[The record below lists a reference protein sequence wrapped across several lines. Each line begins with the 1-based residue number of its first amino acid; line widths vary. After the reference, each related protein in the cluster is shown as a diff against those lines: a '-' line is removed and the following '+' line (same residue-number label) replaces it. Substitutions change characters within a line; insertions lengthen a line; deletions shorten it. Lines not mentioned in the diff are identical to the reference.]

1 MIYEIPDTS
10 QIGRNSSEETHRDE
24 SSSLLI
30 TQEEQA
36 TTSLIQSDYGSTNQP
51 RNRPSLRQSFLRSI
65 WISFTINVAVI
76 LLSLLMII
84 LLYIDMNTSNVCFEQ
99 IKRNGTLPEG
109 TMKWILIGHDIEVIA
124 INLWFQCIL
133 IFLFGW
139 RKFMSRHYSTI
150 IVGFCVGCLVAI
162 YKTTLYLVKIDFTKT
177 YYRYPGN
184 FLFLVGVVYSSYLVA
199 SKISKIN
206 HTVVLTKVQIVI
218 IISTQ
223 IFLGFFIAMLYRYIF
238 VQWFNRTKNEL
249 YKAAIAMITPALTFI
264 PVKISEYL
272 ALKSSSI
279 VKPGR
284 SFVLVYVIQG
294 ISLMLYRIMQ
304 ADVNDMWIFTGLSL
318 IREVFKVFRTAT
330 EILFKKFLHR
340 FWQYVGEICP
350 CTRRLGEATPDTDH
364 HRRRLN
370 LDKDIHVML
379 YESTALILSQ
389 AYLALYLIT
398 NFHANLW
405 VILKQP
411 ILNVSIALGINFFA
425 NWLCILI
432 HIHWHKTRLQEVWYK
447 HWKRHVLAN
456 VLIGALTIWYF
467 TDVVLSVFR
476 TTPNT
481 ESFKLKNCTVPM
493 L

>member
-1 MIYEIPDTS
+1 MIYEIPDAS
-10 QIGRNSSEETHRDE
+10 QIGRNNSEETDSDE
-24 SSSLLI
+24 SSSLFI
-30 TQEEQA
+30 AQEKQA
-36 TTSLIQSDYGSTNQP
+36 TISLIQSDYGSNNQS
-51 RNRPSLRQSFLRSI
+51 RDRPSFRQSFLRSI

-76 LLSLLMII
+76 PLSLLIVV
-84 LLYIDMNTSNVCFEQ
+84 LLYIDMNTSNFCFEQ
-99 IKRNGTLPEG
+99 IKHNGTLPDG
-109 TMKWILIGHDIEVIA
+109 TMKWILIGNVVEDIA
-124 INLWFQCIL
+124 LNLWFQCIL

-139 RKFMSRHYSTI
+139 RKFMSRHCSTI

-162 YKTTLYLVKIDFTKT
+162 YKTTLYLVKIDFMKM

-199 SKISKIN
+199 AKISKIDR
-206 HTVVLTKVQIVI
+206 TVVLTKVQIVM

-223 IFLGFFIAMLYRYIF
+223 IFFGVFIGMLYRYFI
-238 VQWFNRTKNEL
+238 VQWFTRTKNEL
-249 YKAAIAMITPALTFI
+249 YKAAISMITPTLILI
-264 PVKISEYL
+264 PVKISEHL

-279 VKPGR
+279 VKPSH

-294 ISLMLYRIMQ
+294 INLMLYRIMQ
-304 ADVNDMWIFTGLSL
+304 ADVNDIWIFTGLSL
-318 IREVFKVFRTAT
+318 IREFFKVFQTAT

-340 FWQYVGEICP
+340 FWQYVGDIFP

-364 HRRRLN
+364 HRRLN
-370 LDKDIHVML
+370 LDRDIQVML

-398 NFHANLW
+398 NFDANLW
-405 VILKQP
+405 IFLKQP
-411 ILNVSIALGINFFA
+411 ILNLSIALGINFFA

-447 HWKRHVLAN
+447 HWKRHVLAA
-456 VLIGALTIWYF
+456 VLVGAMTIWYF
-467 TDVVLSVFR
+467 TAILLSVFR